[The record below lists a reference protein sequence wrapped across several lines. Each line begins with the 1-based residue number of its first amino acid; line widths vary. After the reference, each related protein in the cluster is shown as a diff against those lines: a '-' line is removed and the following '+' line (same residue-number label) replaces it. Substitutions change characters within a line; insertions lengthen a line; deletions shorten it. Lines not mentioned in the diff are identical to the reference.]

1 MSQRAAEM
9 VQYLARQRPRK
20 LFNVLNKLEGHGVG
34 RKVTRTIWRQEE
46 AGPDPVAPCYWT
58 ITRVKPDQSLRKGD
72 VWGVLTWRGNSKVQ
86 EKKIRSYLK
95 EQWKLLPKD
104 L

>member
-9 VQYLARQRPRK
+9 MQYLARQRPRK

-46 AGPDPVAPCYWT
+46 VGPDPVTPCYWT
-58 ITRVKPDQSLRKGD
+58 ITRVKPDQ
-72 VWGVLTWRGNSKVQ
+72 V
-86 EKKIRSYLK
+86 K
-95 EQWKLLPKD
+95 ETCYTLPSCVHYCQVSVIFQD
-104 L
+104 